1 MKCLKVKMEL
11 KNAQEE
17 SLLVEL
23 EENSN
28 WPEIR
33 MNFCLVKKR
42 NNNFWKIRKC
52 KKMILCL
59 RNESN
64 SVLGASHWMVVSRH

>member
-11 KNAQEE
+11 KNAQVE

-23 EENSN
+23 ERNPN
-28 WPEIR
+28 WAEIR

-42 NNNFWKIRKC
+42 YNNFG
-52 KKMILCL
+52 KMK
-59 RNESN
+59 
-64 SVLGASHWMVVSRH
+64 V